1 MLWPG
6 LCVEGTLADSCAIL
20 SFMIHVALGVL
31 MLLLTGSPQVQSA
44 SYPVFETD
52 KISADE
58 HVARRNALKRH
69 MGPKSIGVFFTNA
82 VHNRNN
88 DVDFVFR
95 ADSNFLYLT
104 GFEEPDAA
112 LILVPDGVTLG
123 GKEVT
128 EILFVNQPD
137 LQSLTWL
144 GYRMGSENAES
155 LLKLER
161 SLGNGEFGKVLHQ
174 VAILSGATK
183 LFTNEP
189 KSAARGRMARM
200 ATEFSDWR
208 NGASLS
214 AERSWRGF
222 LARAREIKSPAEQ
235 RLLKKSVDVSVAA
248 HIEAMKATRA
258 GMREYEIGALVKYVF
273 GKNGCEYPGYPPIVG
288 SGPNSTIL
296 HYNTNRRVM
305 NAGEIICMDTAGEY
319 HGYTA
324 DITRSFP
331 VSGKFSPEQR
341 AIYEIVLEA
350 CDAGIAACKPD
361 ATRGQVGQ
369 VISRVLAD
377 GLMELGIIE
386 SARELRTYFM
396 HGWGH
401 GIGLDVHDPWS
412 GAFEPGVAFTVE
424 PGIYIK
430 EGSPC
435 DEKWWNIGVRIEDDV
450 LITESGAVNMSA
462 GAPRTVAE
470 IERTMAMTGLGNQ

>member
-1 MLWPG
+1 MSRSVL
-6 LCVEGTLADSCAIL
+6 VTLAALFSTI
-20 SFMIHVALGVL
+20 VAA
-31 MLLLTGSPQVQSA
+31 QSVE
-44 SYPVFETD
+44 YPIFETD

-58 HVARRNALKRH
+58 HAARRDALKRH

-82 VHNRNN
+82 VHSRNN
-88 DVDFVFR
+88 DVDFMFR

-128 EILFVNQPD
+128 EILFVNQPTSM
-137 LQSLTWL
+137 SLTWL
-144 GYRMGSENAES
+144 GYRMGSDNAES
-155 LLKLER
+155 ILKFEK
-161 SLGNGEFGKVLHQ
+161 SLANSEFGKVLAE
-174 VAILSGATK
+174 VAEASGATK
-183 LFTNEP
+183 LFSGDP
-189 KSAARGRMARM
+189 PAAARGAMARM
-200 ATEFSDWR
+200 ASEFSSWR
-208 NGASLS
+208 SAASL
-214 AERSWRGF
+214 EPVRSWSRF

-248 HIEAMKATRA
+248 HIEAMKSTKP
-258 GMREYEIGALVKYVF
+258 GMREYEIGGLVKYIF
-273 GKNGCEYPGYPPIVG
+273 EKNGCEYPGYPPIVG

-305 NAGEIICMDTAGEY
+305 KAGDMICMDTAGEY

-331 VSGKFSPEQR
+331 VSGKFSPEQK
-341 AIYEIVLEA
+341 AIYEIVLKA
-350 CDAGIAACKPD
+350 CDAGIAACKPG

-369 VISRVLAD
+369 AISRVLSD
-377 GLMELGIIE
+377 GLIALGIIE
-386 SARELRTYFM
+386 TASGLRRYYM

-412 GAFEPGVAFTVE
+412 GTFAPGVTFTVE

-430 EGSPC
+430 AGSPC
-435 DEKWWNIGVRIEDDV
+435 DEKWWNIGIRIEDDI
-450 LITESGAVNMSA
+450 LITSDGAINMSA

-470 IERTMAMTGLGNQ
+470 IERTMAMPGLGNRR